1 MSSQA
6 QVETQVLPPLLP
18 LSEKLGKYRVMVET
32 KRYIT
37 IERYNVYLTTNFTL
51 KFMKE
56 DQEEK
61 QTLYQNS
68 QTVYTKFDIESE
80 FPPDL
85 VNRHVSEESKALER
99 LNGIIKNIKMLV
111 EFAQANNL
119 EIESAKE
126 DP

>member
-56 DQEEK
+56 DQV
-61 QTLYQNS
+61 LYQNS
-68 QTVYTKFDIESE
+68 QSAYVKFDIESE
-80 FPPDL
+80 FPQNL
-85 VNRHVSEESKALER
+85 VSMHMSEEANVIKRFNE
-99 LNGIIKNIKMLV
+99 IISNIKKLV

-119 EIESAKE
+119 EIVPSKE